1 MQQSSAKRLEERI
14 KSASAE
20 KDKLESELMALQS
33 ELKSGKK
40 AMQGLESDNSK
51 LSGESVIPPSSPPP
65 SDTILYTIILCY
77 LEWNLSIT
85 DTYGTT

>member
-51 LSGESVIPPSSPPP
+51 LSGESVTPPP
-65 SDTILYTIILCY
+65 PPLSDAILYTIILCY
-77 LEWNLSIT
+77 LEWILSIK
-85 DTYGTT
+85 DTHRTT